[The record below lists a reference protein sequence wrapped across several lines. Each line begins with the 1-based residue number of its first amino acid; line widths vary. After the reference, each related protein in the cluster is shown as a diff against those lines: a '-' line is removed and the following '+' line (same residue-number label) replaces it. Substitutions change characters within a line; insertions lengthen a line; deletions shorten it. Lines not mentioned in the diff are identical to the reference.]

1 MASITKKELY
11 DTFEKHET
19 RYGATIHREI
29 VCNWADKDTYKPSIG
44 QPYPG
49 EPNIRCTDITWRGVG
64 KPTTSGAGVI
74 YEQIKFICEYSTA
87 PFVDSA
93 PIETWDFSGEVL
105 ETGVGRT
112 WEAINE
118 PCESTQGIF
127 YPSIT
132 RNISMVVS
140 QINTS
145 ALFASIGAV
154 NWNYFQGFYPES
166 LLLEGATVDQR
177 FDYERNQYTYTVNL
191 RMIYRRTP
199 HNYIYRAP
207 QQAWNPD
214 TDSDLKDDDGYP
226 VYLVGARGVGG
237 WDRPV
242 PLLYRRVD
250 FSPIFNLPPNPPPWG
265 WNDDGVT
272 GTNVGY
278 GVDGGNT
285 VSLASNFESNP
296 SIPWVVTINA

>member
-1 MASITKKELY
+1 MTTSITKKELY
-11 DTFEKHET
+11 DSFEKHET

-29 VCNWADKDTYKPSIG
+29 VCDWDDRLLYKPAIG

-64 KPTTSGAGVI
+64 KPAAFGGGFI
-74 YEQIKFICEYSTA
+74 YEQIKFVCEYSTA

-105 ETGVGRT
+105 ETGLGRT
-112 WEAINE
+112 WESIQR
-118 PCESTQGIF
+118 PCESTQGVF
-127 YPSIT
+127 YPSVT

-140 QINTS
+140 EVNTS
-145 ALFASIGAV
+145 ALFACIGGV
-154 NWNYFQGFYPES
+154 NWTYFQGFYPES
-166 LLLEGATVDQR
+166 LLLEGATCEQR

-207 QQAWNPD
+207 KQAIDPD
-214 TDSDLKDDDGYP
+214 TEAPMVDSDGYP
-226 VYLVGARGVGG
+226 VYLSGPEGEGG
-237 WDRPV
+237 WDRPI

-250 FSPIFNLPPNPPPWG
+250 FSALFPGMAPNLPPWG
-265 WNDDGVT
+265 WDDDGVT
-272 GTNVGY
+272 GTSGGGPTS
-278 GVDGGNT
+278 GVT
-285 VSLASNFESNP
+285 LFESNP
-296 SIPWVVTINA
+296 SIPWVVTNRA